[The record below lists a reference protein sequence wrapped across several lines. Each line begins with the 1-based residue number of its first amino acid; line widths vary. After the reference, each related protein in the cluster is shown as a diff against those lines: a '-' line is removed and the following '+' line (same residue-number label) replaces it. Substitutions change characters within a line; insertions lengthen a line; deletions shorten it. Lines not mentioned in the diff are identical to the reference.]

1 LISVCLFVIVGSNEQ
16 LLNLI
21 LCKLLMTVLA
31 SELVND
37 LISYLSSK
45 DRLSLIP

>member
-37 LISYLSSK
+37 LILYLFSK
-45 DRLSLIP
+45 RSLT